1 MRYLIGVVLPALFQ
15 VLVVFIIAETNQGNG
30 SWAGL
35 GAFLIGMFAIPL
47 TALINGLYVWK
58 NPQAG
63 FFQIIGKCFTLA
75 MIVPVLCT
83 FTLFL

>member
-15 VLVVFIIAETNQGNG
+15 VLVVFVIAETNQGNG

-35 GAFLIGMFAIPL
+35 GAFLIGMFAIPA
-47 TALINGLYVWK
+47 TVFINALYVWK
-58 NPQAG
+58 NPDVSFLQL
-63 FFQIIGKCFTLA
+63 IGKCFTLA
-75 MIVPVLCT
+75 MIVPVLAI